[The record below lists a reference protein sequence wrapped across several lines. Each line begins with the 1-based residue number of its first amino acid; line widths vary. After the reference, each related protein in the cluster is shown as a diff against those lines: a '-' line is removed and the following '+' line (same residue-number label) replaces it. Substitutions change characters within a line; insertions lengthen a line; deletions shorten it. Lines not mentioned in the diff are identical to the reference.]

1 MIAAAGTPESSA
13 SPLLWPLLCLLA
25 LLAILWG
32 LRHLPRILAHE
43 GDAP

>member
-1 MIAAAGTPESSA
+1 MIAAAGTPEPSA
-13 SPLLWPLLCLLA
+13 PPLLWLLLFLPA
-25 LLAILWG
+25 LLTILWG

>member
-13 SPLLWPLLCLLA
+13 PPFLWLLLCLPA
-25 LLAILWG
+25 LLAMLWG
-32 LRHLPRILAHE
+32 LRHLPRILSHE